1 MRDYGKV
8 APQFWTG
15 ATGKELRAHGHEAVI
30 VGLYLMTSPHA
41 NMIGLYYLPVLYIAH
56 ETGLGLEGARKG
68 LQRACE
74 AGFCTYD
81 DTSEYVF
88 VHAMA
93 RFQIAPSLKPA
104 DNRCKGVVS
113 DLEKCPNPLF
123 RRAFFDLYGEAF
135 HIPESVV
142 GGSPLEAPSKPRAGT
157 GTGAGTGEEQ
167 EEPNGSLSA
176 KADTA
181 NCPHNDIIALYHEL
195 LPANPRIKVWDGA
208 RADSLRA
215 RWREDPKRQDLD
227 YWRRYFAHVS
237 ASPFLTGKIEG
248 QGGRPFLPGLD
259 WLVKAS
265 NFAKVIEGRYH
276 ERAAA

>member
-1 MRDYGKV
+1 MKKNPWFRLYTEMVDDEKLRLLAFEDRWHFV
-8 APQFWTG
+8 ALLCCKGSGLLDSGDESGLLRRKLAVKLGLSPR
-15 ATGKELRAHGHEAVI
+15 ELEEVARRLSE
-30 VGLYLMTSPHA
+30 VGLIDSDTFQP
-41 NMIGLYYLPVLYIAH
+41 IAWDDRQFKSDASTERVRKH
-56 ETGLGLEGARKG
+56 RERMKRTGNVSVTAQEADTET
-68 LQRACE
+68 
-74 AGFCTYD
+74 
-81 DTSEYVF
+81 DTET
-88 VHAMA
+88 
-93 RFQIAPSLKPA
+93 
-104 DNRCKGVVS
+104 
-113 DLEKCPNPLF
+113 E
-123 RRAFFDLYGEAF
+123 
-135 HIPESVV
+135 
-142 GGSPLEAPSKPRAGT
+142 
-157 GTGAGTGEEQ
+157 

-181 NCPHNDIIALYHEL
+181 NCPHSDIIALYHEL

-237 ASPFLTGKIEG
+237 ASPFLTGKVEG